1 MHSNKQ
7 NNNNKKCKSY
17 INYSYRIEFY
27 HIEFSSSLKVL
38 KFDDFWGFSSVAKLK
53 GNETPGKNSH
63 GLLCEG

>member
-1 MHSNKQ
+1 MNESTHLNNALKQ
-7 NNNNKKCKSY
+7 AMA
-17 INYSYRIEFY
+17 
-27 HIEFSSSLKVL
+27 SLKVL